1 MQLKDIMQSPVIAVH
16 PGESVEVAARTMT
29 HYNIGFLPV
38 CSGGQLR
45 GVVTDRDMVT
55 RCLAAGRDPAKTP
68 VSMVMT
74 RQVVTAAPEMQTGV
88 AAHLM
93 GRRQI
98 RRLPVV
104 ESGQLRGMVSLG
116 DIAAQS
122 EGAIDAGDAL
132 SDMVSEPEKI

>member
-1 MQLKDIMQSPVIAVH
+1 MQLKDIMKSPVIAVH

-38 CSGGQLR
+38 CNGGQLR

-55 RCLAAGRDPAKTP
+55 RCLAAGRNPAKTP

-116 DIAAQS
+116 DIAAQH
-122 EGAIDAGDAL
+122 EGAVDAGDAL

>member
-1 MQLKDIMQSPVIAVH
+1 MQLKDIMKSPVIAVH

-55 RCLAAGRDPAKTP
+55 RCLAAGRDPGKTP

-74 RQVVTAAPEMQTGV
+74 RQVVTATPEMQTGV

-132 SDMVSEPEKI
+132 SDMVSEPEKM

>member
-1 MQLKDIMQSPVIAVH
+1 MQLKDIMRSPVIAVH

-38 CSGGQLR
+38 CSGGRLC

-55 RCLAAGRDPAKTP
+55 RCLAAGRDPGKTP
-68 VSMVMT
+68 ISMVMT
-74 RQVVTAAPEMQTGV
+74 RQVVTATPEMQTGV

-104 ESGQLRGMVSLG
+104 ESGNLRGMVSLG
-116 DIAAQS
+116 DIAVQE

-132 SDMVSEPEKI
+132 GEIASNLE

>member
-1 MQLKDIMQSPVIAVH
+1 MQLKDIMKSPVIAVH

-55 RCLAAGRDPAKTP
+55 RCLAAGRNPAKTP

-116 DIAAQS
+116 DIAAQY
-122 EGAIDAGDAL
+122 EGSVDAGDAL
-132 SDMVSEPEKI
+132 SDMVSEPEKR

>member
-16 PGESVEVAARTMT
+16 PGESVAVAARTMT

-38 CSGGQLR
+38 CSAGQLR

-55 RCLAAGRDPAKTP
+55 RCLAAGRDPEKTP

-74 RQVVTAAPEMQTGV
+74 RQVVTATPEMETGV

-98 RRLPVV
+98 RRLPVM

-116 DIAAQS
+116 DIASQY

-132 SDMVSEPEKI
+132 SDVVAKPEKQ

>member
-1 MQLKDIMQSPVIAVH
+1 MQLKEIMKRPVIAVH
-16 PGESVEVAARTMT
+16 PGESVAVAARTMT
-29 HYNIGFLPV
+29 HYNIGCLPV

-45 GVVTDRDMVT
+45 GVITDRDMVT
-55 RCLAAGRDPAKTP
+55 RCLAAGRDPTKTP

-74 RQVVTAAPEMQTGV
+74 RQVVTATPEMQVGV

-98 RRLPVV
+98 RRLPVM
-104 ESGQLRGMVSLG
+104 ESGRLRGMVSLG
-116 DIAAQS
+116 DIASQY

-132 SDMVSEPEKI
+132 SDVVTKQEK

>member
-1 MQLKDIMQSPVIAVH
+1 MQLKDIMQSPVISVH

-38 CSGGQLR
+38 CSGGQIC
-45 GVVTDRDMVT
+45 GVLTDRDMVT
-55 RCLAAGRDPAKTP
+55 RCMAAGRDPGKTP

-74 RQVVTAAPEMQTGV
+74 RQVVTAEPQMQTGV

>member
-38 CSGGQLR
+38 CSGGQIC

-55 RCLAAGRDPAKTP
+55 RCMAAGRDPGKTP

-74 RQVVTAAPEMQTGV
+74 RQVVTAGPEMQTGV

-104 ESGQLRGMVSLG
+104 EAGQLRGMVSLG

-132 SDMVSEPEKI
+132 SDMVDEP